1 MNANDLQEFSYRRG
15 LVLGFTAAE
24 ITVLLLF
31 LMLLIMGLVLDEN
44 SESDDELPP
53 EEQIAETELEV
64 EKPVPYDLLIIQFEE
79 KSKELEIDR
88 IQIVKQQTQIEKIES
103 ELKARQ
109 EHVDIL
115 TAERDTATGRNERY
129 QILIDQQQSETHAL
143 REQTKES
150 NREFKEMRSRNE
162 QLQDQVTELTA
173 NSAAMEEQLV
183 HTDEESQ
190 LLESLVRNL
199 ESKLED
205 VDAKNQYSASSVQ
218 ELRSQIAD
226 SQTIIDRLRT
236 ELRARE
242 EKLNARSKELAET
255 GARGKYSEFL
265 VEELEKELAEAKRS
279 KDTLQRAINELI
291 TKSNFQKE
299 SIRQLREEESNEFT
313 ETNEK
318 LHQLEAINRQLE
330 TELTQAKNAS
340 SSPQAQVAS
349 SGASDS
355 KGTNSACWYRMKR
368 NDDGTETEH
377 ALYLFDVQISDGH
390 ILVFYPSESRNGSAS
405 NPNFSRDKLG
415 EIFDEMAFDR
425 NVLGKPLNFDQF
437 RQVFGEFR
445 TAGRGKKI
453 RHDRQCTFHVALW
466 DHTSLTNKEGY
477 QRAKEQVVDQVFGS
491 YRYQDD
497 PWPHDLERQSG

>member
-31 LMLLIMGLVLDEN
+31 LMLLIMGFFLDEN
-44 SESDDELPP
+44 SEGDDELPP
-53 EEQIAETELEV
+53 EEQIAEAELEV
-64 EKPVPYDLLIIQFEE
+64 EKPVPYDLLILQFEE

-88 IQIVKQQTQIEKIES
+88 IQIVKRQAQIEKIES
-103 ELKARQ
+103 KLNTRQ

-115 TAERDTATGRNERY
+115 IAERDTATRRNERY
-129 QILIDQQQSETHAL
+129 QILIDQQQSESHAL
-143 REQTKES
+143 REQTREL
-150 NREFKEMRSRNE
+150 NREFKDMRSSNE

-183 HTDEESQ
+183 HTDEESEH
-190 LLESLVRNL
+190 LKSLVRNL
-199 ESKLED
+199 ERKLED
-205 VDAKNQYSASSVQ
+205 VDAKDENSASLVQ
-218 ELRSQIAD
+218 ELRSQITD

-242 EKLNARSKELAET
+242 GKMNAQSEELAET

-265 VEELEKELAEAKRS
+265 VAELEKELAAEKRS
-279 KDTLQRAINELI
+279 KDTLQRAIDELI
-291 TKSNFQKE
+291 TKSKFQKE
-299 SIRQLREEESNEFT
+299 SIRQLRQEESNEIS

-318 LHQLEAINRQLE
+318 LHQLEAMNRQLE
-330 TELTQAKNAS
+330 AELTQAKNIA

-368 NDDGTETEH
+368 NNDGTETEH
-377 ALYLFDVQISDGH
+377 ALYLFDVQISDDH
-390 ILVFYPSESRNGSAS
+390 ILVFYPSKSLNGSAS
-405 NPNFSRDKLG
+405 NPNFNRDKLG

-437 RQVFGEFR
+437 RQVFDGFR

-453 RHDRQCTFHVALW
+453 RHDRRCMFHVALW

-497 PWPHDLERQSG
+497 PWPHDLEPQSG

>member
-44 SESDDELPP
+44 SEGDDELPP

-64 EKPVPYDLLIIQFEE
+64 EKPVPYDLLIIQLEE
-79 KSKELEIDR
+79 KNKELEIDR
-88 IQIVKQQTQIEKIES
+88 IQIEKIES

-115 TAERDTATGRNERY
+115 TAERDTATGRNQRY
-129 QILIDQQQSETHAL
+129 QILIDQQQSDTHAL
-143 REQTKES
+143 REQTREL

-162 QLQDQVTELTA
+162 QL
-173 NSAAMEEQLV
+173 
-183 HTDEESQ
+183 
-190 LLESLVRNL
+190 
-199 ESKLED
+199 
-205 VDAKNQYSASSVQ
+205 Q

-226 SQTIIDRLRT
+226 SQTIIDRLWT
-236 ELRARE
+236 ELRTRE
-242 EKLNARSKELAET
+242 EKLNAKSEELAET

-265 VEELEKELAEAKRS
+265 VEELEKELAEEKRS

-299 SIRQLREEESNEFT
+299 SIRQLKEEESNEFT

-330 TELTQAKNAS
+330 TELAQAKDAS
-340 SSPQAQVAS
+340 SRLQAQVAS
-349 SGASDS
+349 SDASDS

-368 NDDGTETEH
+368 NGDGTETEH

-390 ILVFYPSESRNGSAS
+390 VLVFYPSKSRNGSAS

-415 EIFDEMAFDR
+415 EFFDEMAFDR

-437 RQVFGEFR
+437 RQVFSEFR
-445 TAGRGKKI
+445 AAGREKKI

>member
-31 LMLLIMGLVLDEN
+31 LMLLIMGFFLDEN
-44 SESDDELPP
+44 SEGDDELPP
-53 EEQIAETELEV
+53 EEQIAEAELEV
-64 EKPVPYDLLIIQFEE
+64 EKPVPYDLLILQFEE

-88 IQIVKQQTQIEKIES
+88 IQIVKRQAQIEKIES

-109 EHVDIL
+109 EHIDIL
-115 TAERDTATGRNERY
+115 TAEHDTATGRNERY

-143 REQTKES
+143 REQTREL

-183 HTDEESQ
+183 HTDEESKH
-190 LLESLVRNL
+190 LESLVTSLKGEL
-199 ESKLED
+199 EAVD
-205 VDAKNQYSASSVQ
+205 VKNQYSASSIQ

-242 EKLNARSKELAET
+242 EKMNTQSKELAET

-265 VEELEKELAEAKRS
+265 VEELEKELAEEKRS
-279 KDTLQRAINELI
+279 KDTLQRAIDELI
-291 TKSNFQKE
+291 TKSKFQKE
-299 SIRQLREEESNEFT
+299 SNRQLREEKSNEFS
-313 ETNEK
+313 EINEK
-318 LHQLEAINRQLE
+318 LHQLEAMNRKLE
-330 TELTQAKNAS
+330 AELAQAKNAA
-340 SSPQAQVAS
+340 SSPQAQIAS
-349 SGASDS
+349 FGASDS

-377 ALYLFDVQISDGH
+377 ALYLFDVQISDDH
-390 ILVFYPSESRNGSAS
+390 ILVFYPSKSRNGSAS
-405 NPNFSRDKLG
+405 DANFSRVKLG
-415 EIFDEMAFDR
+415 EMFDEMAFDR

-437 RQVFGEFR
+437 RQVFDGFM

-453 RHDRQCTFHVALW
+453 RHDRRCMFYVALW

-477 QRAKEQVVDQVFGS
+477 QRAKEQVVDQVFSS
-491 YRYQDD
+491 YRYQDY
-497 PWPHDLERQSG
+497 PWPHELERQSG

>member
-44 SESDDELPP
+44 SESDELPP

-79 KSKELEIDR
+79 KSKELQIDR
-88 IQIVKQQTQIEKIES
+88 IQIVKQQAQIEKFES
-103 ELKARQ
+103 ELNTRQ

-115 TAERDTATGRNERY
+115 TAERDTATKRNERY
-129 QILIDQQQSETHAL
+129 QLLIDQQQSETHAL
-143 REQTKES
+143 REQTREL

-162 QLQDQVTELTA
+162 QLQDQVTEQTA

-190 LLESLVRNL
+190 HLASLVRNL
-199 ESKLED
+199 ERKLED

-242 EKLNARSKELAET
+242 EKMNAQSKELTET
-255 GARGKYSEFL
+255 GARGKFSEYL
-265 VEELEKELAEAKRS
+265 VEELEKELAEEQRS
-279 KDTLQRAINELI
+279 NDTLQRAINELT
-291 TKSNFQKE
+291 TKSNIQKE
-299 SIRQLREEESNEFT
+299 SIRRLSEEESNEFT
-313 ETNEK
+313 ETNKK

-330 TELTQAKNAS
+330 TELAQAKNAS

-377 ALYLFDVQISDGH
+377 ALYLFDVQIADDH
-390 ILVFYPSESRNGSAS
+390 ILVFYPSKSRNGSAS
-405 NPNFSRDKLG
+405 NPNFSRDKLA

-445 TAGRGKKI
+445 AAGRGKKI
-453 RHDRQCTFHVALW
+453 RHDRRCTFHVALW
-466 DHTSLTNKEGY
+466 DHTSLKNKEGY
-477 QRAKEQVVDQVFGS
+477 QRAKEQVVDQVFYS
-491 YRYQDD
+491 FRYQDD
-497 PWPHDLERQSG
+497 PWPYDLERQSG